1 MNTLLRLVP
10 CLLLLAPLMAA
21 AEDDW
26 RKSAREFLAEHDF
39 APIEVKPGTRFQ
51 SDLSRERWQ
60 WQQRVLLPV
69 LEKHLEKRPAQAERV
84 RSFVKQALMAK
95 IKHPDVDRSRTPEK
109 LEQEGLELAKAGVD
123 EPLVL
128 WATAWA
134 AWDWREG
141 YRDALTKLHQAARH
155 KMVKD
160 YPAALQLMI
169 RKQIYDIEEDRND
182 DEPTH
187 QEEYYKAGLQA
198 VMDAASYAPG
208 DDEILW
214 HDTCHLFYT
223 LHVEKHKADM
233 EKLAQTPGFTPW
245 VQEMMQGRLESALG
259 WKSRGSGYSNTVT
272 PEGFRG
278 FAEKMPLAAAH
289 FRKAWELRPDRADS
303 AVQMIDILKAG
314 FAEEEETTR
323 LWFDRAVAAQFDATA
338 AYYDYVWSLRPRWGG
353 TVNAIRCL
361 LLACALTDRPDTEVA
376 EVTLKLVDFVRSD
389 SNAEDE
395 RAVLQSPALKQP
407 LLHTA
412 RRLAE
417 EASRVW
423 ERPWRFADLGV
434 YAWKAGEYALADDI
448 LRQVPVPFPRQ
459 SRRKLNLSG
468 NEMEVRGQSAIY
480 AIGMRQEWEEAE
492 AAYADQKILQSLQI
506 CQDIASRFQNE
517 PPAMLLERMAACKFE
532 TAFATGQW
540 TKMQA
545 SPDMAEW
552 HHLSGPWAGLKDGTL
567 QIAGQDAQAYLLH
580 NGRVGRDFELR
591 GDYTVEGPDPFQGLS
606 IMIGYHRQ
614 RRESFLGCSQWN
626 NDADGSVVTLLRDF
640 AQTSAPQLIL
650 RGDDRTWRFHIFCKA
665 GRVTFRLNHHDV
677 LIEHL
682 NQNKAG
688 EDFEMPETSLIG
700 FCSHF
705 LGLGTT
711 TSIRHLE
718 IRRLSA
724 EEAAPATDLG
734 GLHQLMQW
742 EIAQRLADA
751 TRENKTTEA
760 EKIAAFGKAV
770 ATAGAEPVL
779 LPAVSLDERILLS
792 LLRGYRQSV
801 DKRLSLQDIAERP
814 APEEEPLSESN
825 AVKWEPAAGAW
836 KLQDGVLTGSGDSK
850 MNYDLNRAPP
860 FQIDFEINVLDGMRP
875 RVVLGKVKFANEGFK
890 TTFGLYPRPKDAA
903 LFNYERNKTYQITLR
918 ALADKTE
925 MLVDGIHI
933 CDGPKIE
940 EPVEVLQFRGG
951 DDWSKGKT
959 KFQKIRIKQ
968 LP

>member
-1 MNTLLRLVP
+1 
-10 CLLLLAPLMAA
+10 MAA

-26 RKSAREFLAEHDF
+26 RKSAREFLEEHNF
-39 APIEVKPGTRFQ
+39 APIEIKPGTRFQ

-60 WQQRVLLPV
+60 WQQRVLLAT
-69 LEKHLEKRPAQAERV
+69 LEKHLEKWPAQAERV
-84 RSFVKQALMAK
+84 RSFVKQALQAA
-95 IKHPDVDRSRTPEK
+95 IKHPDVDRSRPPEK
-109 LEQEGLELAKAGVD
+109 LEQEGLELARAGVD

-134 AWDWREG
+134 AWEWREG

-155 KMVKD
+155 KTVKD
-160 YPAALQLMI
+160 YPATLQLMI
-169 RKQIYDIEEDRND
+169 RKQIYDIDENRND

-187 QEEYYKAGLQA
+187 KEEYYKAGLQA
-198 VMDAASYAPG
+198 VMDATSYAPD

-214 HDTCHLFYT
+214 HDTCHLFHT

-233 EKLAQTPGFTPW
+233 EKLAETPGFTPW
-245 VQEMMQGRLESALG
+245 VQEMMQGRLASALG
-259 WKSRGSGYSNTVT
+259 WNSRGSGFANTVT
-272 PEGFRG
+272 QEGFREFVG
-278 FAEKMPLAAAH
+278 KMPLAAAH

-303 AVQMIDILKAG
+303 AVQMIDILKTAR
-314 FAEEEETTR
+314 FAEEGETTR

-338 AYYDYVWSLRPRWGG
+338 AYYDYVWALRPRWGG

-389 SNAEDE
+389 SSAKDE
-395 RAVLQSPALKQP
+395 RAVLRSPDLKQP

-417 EASRVW
+417 EPSRIW

-434 YAWKAGEYALADDI
+434 YAWKAGEYAMANDL
-448 LRQVPVPFPRQ
+448 LHQVPVPFPRQ
-459 SRRKLNLSG
+459 SRRKLHLSG
-468 NEMEVRGQSAIY
+468 NETEVRGQSAIY
-480 AIGMRQEWEEAE
+480 ALDMKKEWEEAE
-492 AAYADQKILQSLQI
+492 AAYAAQKIPQSLQI
-506 CQDIASRFQNE
+506 CKDITSRFQNDS
-517 PPAMLLERMAACKFE
+517 PAMLLERMAACQFE

-545 SPDMAEW
+545 APDMAEW

-591 GDYTVEGPDPFQGLS
+591 GDYTLQGPDPFQGLS
-606 IMIGYHRQ
+606 IMLGYHRPAG
-614 RRESFLGCSQWN
+614 ESFIACSQWN

-650 RGDDRTWRFHIFCKA
+650 RGDDRSWRFHIFCKK

-677 LIEHL
+677 LIDYL
-682 NQNKAG
+682 NTNKEG
-688 EDFEMPETSLIG
+688 KVFEMPETALIG

-705 LGLGTT
+705 LALGTT
-711 TSIRHLE
+711 TIIRNLE
-718 IRRLSA
+718 IRRLPPD
-724 EEAAPATDLG
+724 ETAPASDLA
-734 GLHQLMQW
+734 GLHHLMQW
-742 EIAQRLADA
+742 EIVQRLADA
-751 TRENKTTEA
+751 KRENKTAEA

-770 ATAGAEPVL
+770 ATAGAAPVP
-779 LPAVSLDERILLS
+779 LPDVTLDERILLS

-801 DKRLSLQDIAERP
+801 DKRLSLKGIAESP
-814 APEEEPLSESN
+814 APEEEPLAESN
-825 AVKWEPAAGAW
+825 TVKWEPTAGDW
-836 KLQDGVLTGSGDSK
+836 KLQNGVLTGSGDST

-860 FQIDFEINVLDGMRP
+860 FQIDFDINVLDGMRP
-875 RVVLGKVKFANEGFK
+875 RVVLSKVKFANEGFK
-890 TTFGLYPRPKDAA
+890 STFGLYPGPKDAA

-925 MLVDGIHI
+925 LLVDGLKI
-933 CDGPKIE
+933 CDGQKIE
-940 EPVEVLQFRGG
+940 GAVEVLQFRGG
-951 DDWSKGKT
+951 DYYSKGKT
-959 KFQKIRIKQ
+959 EFRKIRIKQ